1 MLHVHVGNS
10 APPAAGVALHR
21 LVRGLSGIGLAVVLA
36 ACQSPTP
43 APAADPRTA
52 SWGTVLTQAR
62 GQTVTMAMWQG
73 DPAINAYMRTYVAPH
88 LAHDFGITLRLVPGQ
103 GNTVVTALMTEAE
116 AGPASSAFDIVWING
131 ETFYQLRQIHA
142 LFGPFTAQ
150 LPNNRYVDWQN
161 PFIALDFQQPVD
173 GQEAP
178 WGNVQLLLITDR
190 ARVSNPPRTPAA
202 LAQWIHAH
210 PGRFTFDTGF
220 TGTSFLKSLL
230 YAFADAPA
238 QLQGPF
244 DPVVYARLRDRVF
257 AWVQSVRGDL
267 WRHGETFPTD
277 VAQLHTL
284 FANGEVDFTMSFN
297 DGEVDNKVDD
307 GLFPPTATAYALTTG
322 TLQNSHYLGIVQRS
336 AHKAAAM
343 VTINFLESPDAQLR
357 KLDPKVWGD
366 GTVLSLDALPGD
378 WRARFARVQA
388 RQHAPGRHALQPFAR
403 PEPSPEWMIRLSEDF
418 RRQVMH
424 D

>member
-1 MLHVHVGNS
+1 MHVGRCLAS
-10 APPAAGVALHR
+10 VIATSR
-21 LVRGLSGIGLAVVLA
+21 RRFVRGLLLLAAAVVLA
-36 ACQSPTP
+36 ACQGREP
-43 APAADPRTA
+43 AAFADPRTEPW
-52 SWGTVLTQAR
+52 STVLAQAR

-73 DPAINAYMRTYVAPH
+73 DPAINAYMRTYVAPS
-88 LAHDFGITLRLVPGQ
+88 LARDFGITLRLVPGQ

-116 AGPASSAFDIVWING
+116 SGRATSAIDIVWING

-142 LFGPFTAQ
+142 LFGPFTAR
-150 LPNNRYVDWQN
+150 LPNDRYVDWRN
-161 PFIALDFQQPVD
+161 PFIADDFQQPVD

-190 ARVSNPPRTPAA
+190 TRVPDPPRTPAA

-220 TGTSFLKSLL
+220 TGMGFLKSLM
-230 YAFADAPA
+230 YAFADSPA

-244 DPVVYARLRDRVF
+244 DPAVYARLRDRVF

-267 WRHGETFPTD
+267 WHHGKTFPAD
-277 VAQLHTL
+277 VAQLHAL
-284 FANGEVDFTMSFN
+284 FANGEVDFTMSYN

-307 GLFPPTATAYALTTG
+307 GLFPATAMAYALTTG
-322 TLQNSHYLGIVQRS
+322 MLQNSHYLGIVDRS

-343 VTINFLESPDAQLR
+343 VVINFLLSPEAQLR

-366 GTVLSLDALPGD
+366 GTVLDVDALPAA
-378 WRARFARVQA
+378 WRTRFERAEQRK
-388 RQHAPGRHALQPFAR
+388 HAPARHAIQRYAR
-403 PEPSPEWMIRLSEDF
+403 PEPSPEWMIHLSDDF
-418 RRQVMH
+418 RRQVLH
-424 D
+424 E